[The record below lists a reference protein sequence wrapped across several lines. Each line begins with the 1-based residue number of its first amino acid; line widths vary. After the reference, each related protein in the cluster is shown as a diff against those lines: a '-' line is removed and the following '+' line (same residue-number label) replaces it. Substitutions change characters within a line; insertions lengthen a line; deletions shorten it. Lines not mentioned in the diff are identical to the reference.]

1 MFPNPSSSGLLTGAV
16 FLTENFPNFLFSTS
30 GSSGSR
36 RGPSS
41 ASEQAHSGRS
51 QPLSPSASNQNQGP
65 NSVYMNTGSSPSSG
79 SQGDQ
84 ISAHMDY
91 GHAQVFVTGQG
102 QGPFIANERLTMGGT
117 THGMVADYCKPQTQ
131 PYFELHQALTGASID
146 WSMFDDTTDGSG
158 STSPGSIRW

>member
-1 MFPNPSSSGLLTGAV
+1 
-16 FLTENFPNFLFSTS
+16 
-30 GSSGSR
+30 
-36 RGPSS
+36 
-41 ASEQAHSGRS
+41 
-51 QPLSPSASNQNQGP
+51 
-65 NSVYMNTGSSPSSG
+65 MNTGSSPSSG

-91 GHAQVFVTGQG
+91 EHAQVFVTGQS

-146 WSMFDDTTDGSG
+146 WSMFDDATDGSG